1 VRVLIKNTDLAGK
14 PLEGEGE
21 VFTGKTSLE
30 IVRAMKGAALFSD
43 QGSFED
49 YIDMLLRNAK
59 MLAGIDL
66 MVKGDNPEE
75 KADSLLAA
83 LIDHGLAEVLED
95 DAPVRIS
102 VPAVVWQG
110 IDAVRLSGLTNM
122 LDRPEVT
129 RIARELDFSEAAGW
143 IEAHP
148 KEYAEGV
155 FRGFVVEPDGG
166 KS

>member
-1 VRVLIKNTDLAGK
+1 MRVLIKNTGIDGK

-21 VFTGKTSLE
+21 VFTGKTCLE
-30 IVRAMKGAALFSD
+30 VVRAMKGATLFSD
-43 QGSFED
+43 QSSFED
-49 YIDMLLRNAK
+49 YVDMVLRNAK

-66 MVKGDNPEE
+66 LVKGGGPAE
-75 KADSLLAA
+75 KADSLLAS
-83 LIDHGLAEVLED
+83 LIDHGLAEILEE

-102 VPAVVWQG
+102 VPAAVWQG

-122 LDRPEVT
+122 LDRPAVI
-129 RIARELDFSEAAGW
+129 RIAGELGFPEAARW
-143 IEAHP
+143 IETHT

-155 FRGFVVEPDGG
+155 FRGFIVEAQGG

>member
-1 VRVLIKNTDLAGK
+1 MKVLIKNTDLDGK

-21 VFTGKTSLE
+21 VFVGKTTLE
-30 IVRAMKGAALFSD
+30 IVRAMMGATLFSD
-43 QGSFED
+43 QSGFEE
-49 YIDMLLRNAK
+49 YIDMILRNAK

-66 MVKGDNPEE
+66 AVKGDSPEE
-75 KADSLLAA
+75 KADSLLAS
-83 LIDHGLAEVLED
+83 LFDHGLAEIIEN
-95 DAPVRIS
+95 DAPVRIP

-122 LDRPEVT
+122 LDRPAIV
-129 RIARELDFSEAAGW
+129 RIAGELGFHEAARW

-148 KEYAEGV
+148 KDYAEGV
-155 FRGFVVEPDGG
+155 FRGFVVDPVGG

>member
-1 VRVLIKNTDLAGK
+1 MRVLIKNTDLAGK

-66 MVKGDNPEE
+66 MVKGDSPEE

-95 DAPVRIS
+95 DAPVRIP

>member
-1 VRVLIKNTDLAGK
+1 MRVLIKNTNLDGK

-30 IVRAMKGAALFSD
+30 VVRAMKGATLFSD
-43 QGSFED
+43 QTSFED
-49 YIDMLLRNAK
+49 YVDMVLRNAK

-66 MVKGDNPEE
+66 VVKGDSPEE
-75 KADSLLAA
+75 KADSLLAS
-83 LIDHGLAEVLED
+83 LIDHGLAEIIED

-102 VPAVVWQG
+102 VPAAVWQG

-122 LDRPEVT
+122 LDRPAVV
-129 RIARELDFSEAAGW
+129 RIAGELGFPEAARW
-143 IEAHP
+143 VETHS

-155 FRGFVVEPDGG
+155 FRGFVVDPEGG

>member
-1 VRVLIKNTDLAGK
+1 MRVLIKNTDLAGK
-14 PLEGEGE
+14 PLENEGE

-43 QGSFED
+43 QESFED

-66 MVKGDNPEE
+66 MVKGDSTEE

-83 LIDHGLAEVLED
+83 LIEHGLAEVLED
-95 DAPVRIS
+95 DAPVRIP
-102 VPAVVWQG
+102 VPALVWQG

-122 LDRPEVT
+122 LDRPEVI
-129 RIARELDFSEAAGW
+129 RIARELDFTEAAGW

>member
-1 VRVLIKNTDLAGK
+1 
-14 PLEGEGE
+14 
-21 VFTGKTSLE
+21 
-30 IVRAMKGAALFSD
+30 
-43 QGSFED
+43 
-49 YIDMLLRNAK
+49 
-59 MLAGIDL
+59 
-66 MVKGDNPEE
+66 MVKGDSPEK

-95 DAPVRIS
+95 DAPVRIP
-102 VPAVVWQG
+102 VPALVWQG

-122 LDRPEVT
+122 LDRPEVI

>member
-1 VRVLIKNTDLAGK
+1 MRVLIKNTDLAGK

-30 IVRAMKGAALFSD
+30 IVRAMMGAALFSD
-43 QGSFED
+43 QGGFED

-83 LIDHGLAEVLED
+83 LIEHGLAEILED
-95 DAPVRIS
+95 DAPVRIP
-102 VPAVVWQG
+102 VPALVWQG

-122 LDRPEVT
+122 LDRPEVV
-129 RIARELDFSEAAGW
+129 RIARELDFTEAAGW

>member
-1 VRVLIKNTDLAGK
+1 MRVLIKNTDLAGK

-43 QGSFED
+43 QRSFED

-83 LIDHGLAEVLED
+83 LIEHGLAEVLED
-95 DAPVRIS
+95 DAPVRIP

-122 LDRPEVT
+122 LDRPEVA

>member
-59 MLAGIDL
+59 VLAGIDL
-66 MVKGDNPEE
+66 MVKGDSLEE
-75 KADSLLAA
+75 KADSLIAA
-83 LIDHGLAEVLED
+83 LIEHGLAEVPED
-95 DAPVRIS
+95 DAPVRIP
-102 VPAVVWQG
+102 VPALVWQG

-122 LDRPEVT
+122 LDRPEVV
-129 RIARELDFSEAAGW
+129 RIARELDFTEAAGW
-143 IEAHP
+143 IERHP

-155 FRGFVVEPDGG
+155 FRGFVVEPVGG

>member
-1 VRVLIKNTDLAGK
+1 MRVLIKNTDLAGK

-66 MVKGDNPEE
+66 MVKGDSPEE

-95 DAPVRIS
+95 DAPVRIP
-102 VPAVVWQG
+102 VPALVWQG

-122 LDRPEVT
+122 LDRPEVV
-129 RIARELDFSEAAGW
+129 RIARELDFTEAAGW

>member
-66 MVKGDNPEE
+66 MVKGDSPEE

-95 DAPVRIS
+95 DAPVRIP
-102 VPAVVWQG
+102 VPALVWQG

-122 LDRPEVT
+122 LDRPEVV
-129 RIARELDFSEAAGW
+129 RIARELDFTEAAGW

>member
-1 VRVLIKNTDLAGK
+1 MRVLIKNTDLAGK

-83 LIDHGLAEVLED
+83 LIEHGLAEVLED
-95 DAPVRIS
+95 DAPVRIP
-102 VPAVVWQG
+102 VPALVWQG

-122 LDRPEVT
+122 LDRPEVV
-129 RIARELDFSEAAGW
+129 RIARKLDFSEAAGW
-143 IEAHP
+143 IDAHP

>member
-1 VRVLIKNTDLAGK
+1 MRVLIKNTDLAGK
-14 PLEGEGE
+14 PLEDEGE

-66 MVKGDNPEE
+66 MVKGDSPEE

-95 DAPVRIS
+95 NAPVRIP
-102 VPAVVWQG
+102 VPALVWQG

-122 LDRPEVT
+122 LDRPEVV
-129 RIARELDFSEAAGW
+129 RIARELDFTEAAGW
-143 IEAHP
+143 IESHP

>member
-83 LIDHGLAEVLED
+83 LIEHGLAEVLED
-95 DAPVRIS
+95 DAPVRIP

-122 LDRPEVT
+122 LDRPEVV
-129 RIARELDFSEAAGW
+129 RIARELNFSEAAGW

>member
-1 VRVLIKNTDLAGK
+1 MRVLIKNTDLAGK
-14 PLEGEGE
+14 PLEDEGE
-21 VFTGKTSLE
+21 VFTGKTYLE

-43 QGSFED
+43 QESFED

-75 KADSLLAA
+75 KAYSLLAA
-83 LIDHGLAEVLED
+83 LIEHGLAEVLED
-95 DAPVRIS
+95 NVPVRIP
-102 VPAVVWQG
+102 VTALVWQG

-122 LDRPEVT
+122 LDRPEVV
-129 RIARELDFSEAAGW
+129 RIARELDFTEAAGW

>member
-30 IVRAMKGAALFSD
+30 IRAMKGAALFSD

-66 MVKGDNPEE
+66 MVKGDSPEE
-75 KADSLLAA
+75 KADSLLTA
-83 LIDHGLAEVLED
+83 LIDHGLAEILEG

-102 VPAVVWQG
+102 VPAAVWQG

-122 LDRPEVT
+122 LDHPEVV
-129 RIARELDFSEAAGW
+129 RIARELDFTEAAVW

-155 FRGFVVEPDGG
+155 FRGFVLEPDGG

>member
-1 VRVLIKNTDLAGK
+1 MRVLIKNTDLAGK

-83 LIDHGLAEVLED
+83 LVEHGLAEVLED
-95 DAPVRIS
+95 DAPVRIP
-102 VPAVVWQG
+102 VPALVWQG

-122 LDRPEVT
+122 LDRPEVV
-129 RIARELDFSEAAGW
+129 RIARELDFTEAAGW

>member
-1 VRVLIKNTDLAGK
+1 MRVLIKNTDLAGK

-21 VFTGKTSLE
+21 VFNGKTFLE

-43 QGSFED
+43 QGGFED

-66 MVKGDNPEE
+66 IVKGDSPEE

-83 LIDHGLAEVLED
+83 LIEHGLAEVLED
-95 DAPVRIS
+95 DAPVRIP

-122 LDRPEVT
+122 LDRPEVV
-129 RIARELDFSEAAGW
+129 RIARELDFTAAAGW

-148 KEYAEGV
+148 KKYAEGV

>member
-66 MVKGDNPEE
+66 MVKGDSPEE

-95 DAPVRIS
+95 NAPVRIP
-102 VPAVVWQG
+102 VPALVWQG

-122 LDRPEVT
+122 LDRPEVV
-129 RIARELDFSEAAGW
+129 RIARELDFTEAAGW

-155 FRGFVVEPDGG
+155 FLGFVVEPDGG

>member
-14 PLEGEGE
+14 PLEGDGE

-66 MVKGDNPEE
+66 MVKGDNPDE

-83 LIDHGLAEVLED
+83 LIDHGLAEVLEN
-95 DAPVRIS
+95 DAPVRIP
-102 VPAVVWQG
+102 VPALVWQG

-122 LDRPEVT
+122 LDRPEVI
-129 RIARELDFSEAAGW
+129 RITRELDFTEAAGW

-155 FRGFVVEPDGG
+155 FRGFAVEPDGG

>member
-30 IVRAMKGAALFSD
+30 IVRTMKGAALFSD

-66 MVKGDNPEE
+66 MVKGDSPEE

-83 LIDHGLAEVLED
+83 LIDHGLADVLED
-95 DAPVRIS
+95 DAPMRIP

-122 LDRPEVT
+122 LDRPEVA

>member
-1 VRVLIKNTDLAGK
+1 MRVLIKNTDLAGK

-66 MVKGDNPEE
+66 VVKGESPEE
-75 KADSLLAA
+75 KADSLLAV
-83 LIDHGLAEVLED
+83 LIDHGLAVH
-95 DAPVRIS
+95 P
-102 VPAVVWQG
+102 
-110 IDAVRLSGLTNM
+110 
-122 LDRPEVT
+122 
-129 RIARELDFSEAAGW
+129 AAGL
-143 IEAHP
+143 ERKPGPPRNRDGLAQSGRRASPLQKTGFRRSVRHRQ
-148 KEYAEGV
+148 GV
-155 FRGFVVEPDGG
+155 PRGLGRHRQPYNGSARPHALADPRG
-166 KS
+166 

>member
-1 VRVLIKNTDLAGK
+1 MRVLIKNTDLDGK

-30 IVRAMKGAALFSD
+30 VVRAMKGATLFSD
-43 QGSFED
+43 QSGFED
-49 YIDMLLRNAK
+49 YVDMVLRNAK
-59 MLAGIDL
+59 MLAGIEL
-66 MVKGDNPEE
+66 VVKGDAIEE
-75 KADSLLAA
+75 KAASFLAA
-83 LIDHGLAEVLED
+83 LVDQGLAVILDEKS
-95 DAPVRIS
+95 AGIG

-122 LDRPEVT
+122 LDRPAVV
-129 RIARELDFSEAAGW
+129 RIAGELGFPEAAQW
-143 IEAHP
+143 VETHS

-155 FRGFVVEPDGG
+155 FRGFVVDPEGG

>member
-1 VRVLIKNTDLAGK
+1 VLIKNTDLAGK

-59 MLAGIDL
+59 MLAGIEL
-66 MVKGDNPEE
+66 VVKGDSPEE
-75 KADSLLAA
+75 KADSLLAT
-83 LIDHGLAEVLED
+83 LMEHGLAEVLED
-95 DAPVRIS
+95 DAMLRIS

-122 LDRPEVT
+122 LDRPKVI

-148 KEYAEGV
+148 KDYAEGV
-155 FRGFVVEPDGG
+155 FRGFVVDPEGG

>member
-1 VRVLIKNTDLAGK
+1 MKVLIKNTDLEGK

-21 VFTGKTSLE
+21 VFTGKTALE
-30 IVRAMKGAALFSD
+30 IVRAMIGATLFSD
-43 QGSFED
+43 QSGFED
-49 YIDMLLRNAK
+49 YVDMILRNAK

-66 MVKGDNPEE
+66 AVKGDSPEE
-75 KADSLLAA
+75 KADSLSASI
-83 LIDHGLAEVLED
+83 IDHGLAKIIEK

-122 LDRPEVT
+122 LDRPEVV
-129 RIARELDFSEAAGW
+129 RIAEELGFPEATGW
-143 IEAHP
+143 IETHP
-148 KEYAEGV
+148 KEYAEGI
-155 FRGFVVEPDGG
+155 FQGFVVDSEGG

>member
-43 QGSFED
+43 QESFED

-66 MVKGDNPEE
+66 MVKGDSPEE

-83 LIDHGLAEVLED
+83 LIEHGLAEVLED
-95 DAPVRIS
+95 DAPVRIP
-102 VPAVVWQG
+102 VPALVWLG

-122 LDRPEVT
+122 LDRPEVV
-129 RIARELDFSEAAGW
+129 RIARELDFSNAAGW

-155 FRGFVVEPDGG
+155 FRGFVVKPAGG

>member
-1 VRVLIKNTDLAGK
+1 MRVLIKNTDLAGK

-30 IVRAMKGAALFSD
+30 IVQAMKGAALFSD

-66 MVKGDNPEE
+66 IVKGDSPEE
-75 KADSLLAA
+75 KAESLLAA
-83 LIDHGLAEVLED
+83 LIEHGLAEILED
-95 DAPVRIS
+95 DAPVRIPL
-102 VPAVVWQG
+102 PALVWQG

-122 LDRPEVT
+122 LDRPEVV

>member
-1 VRVLIKNTDLAGK
+1 VRVLIKDTDLAGK

-66 MVKGDNPEE
+66 VVKGDSPEE
-75 KADSLLAA
+75 KVDSLLAV
-83 LIDHGLAEVLED
+83 LIDHSLAEILED
-95 DAPVRIS
+95 DAPVRVP
-102 VPAVVWQG
+102 VPALVWQG

-122 LDRPEVT
+122 LDRPEVA

>member
-1 VRVLIKNTDLAGK
+1 MLIKNTDLAGK

-21 VFTGKTSLE
+21 VFTGKNSLE

-59 MLAGIDL
+59 MLAGIEL
-66 MVKGDNPEE
+66 VVKGDSPEE
-75 KADSLLAA
+75 KADSLLAT
-83 LIDHGLAEVLED
+83 LMEHGLAEVLED
-95 DAPVRIS
+95 DAMLRIS

-122 LDRPEVT
+122 LDRPKVI

-148 KEYAEGV
+148 KDYAEGV
-155 FRGFVVEPDGG
+155 FRGFVVDPEGG

>member
-1 VRVLIKNTDLAGK
+1 MRVLIKNTDLAGK
-14 PLEGEGE
+14 PLEDEGE

-43 QGSFED
+43 QVSFED

-66 MVKGDNPEE
+66 MVKGDSPEE

-83 LIDHGLAEVLED
+83 LIDHGLADVLED
-95 DAPVRIS
+95 DAPMRIP

-129 RIARELDFSEAAGW
+129 RIARELDFSEAGGW

>member
-1 VRVLIKNTDLAGK
+1 MRVLIKNTDLAGK

-95 DAPVRIS
+95 NAPVRIP
-102 VPAVVWQG
+102 VPALVWQG

-122 LDRPEVT
+122 LDRPEVVQ
-129 RIARELDFSEAAGW
+129 IARELDFTEAAGW

>member
-66 MVKGDNPEE
+66 MVKGDSPEE

-95 DAPVRIS
+95 NAPVRIP
-102 VPAVVWQG
+102 VPALVWQG

-122 LDRPEVT
+122 LDRPEVV
-129 RIARELDFSEAAGW
+129 RIARELDFTEAAGW

-155 FRGFVVEPDGG
+155 FRGFVVEPAGG